1 MSGLDG
7 CSTKQS
13 VACSRGGGSEV
24 ASGKLSLED
33 PPTAEKRPHYFS
45 LIERE
50 KNLIKIVGTSHVSQ
64 KSIER
69 IDEAYDS
76 FDPDI
81 VCLELDMGRLNALIT
96 GEREDPE
103 NIVYSFLAKF
113 QKYIGSKTGV
123 MPGEEMLHAYNRA
136 SETGKEIYL
145 IDRDIRETMQRLKA
159 VRRKEKVKALM
170 MLPLS
175 IFGTKFDYTQIPE
188 GEMLEDMKEK
198 FAESFPEI
206 YQAVLEERD
215 IYMFKALEKVAEEN
229 PGKDILVVVG
239 AAHQKGLEERKDEIS
254 SQSPVEP
261 KQTKLEG

>member
-1 MSGLDG
+1 M
-7 CSTKQS
+7 
-13 VACSRGGGSEV
+13 
-24 ASGKLSLED
+24 
-33 PPTAEKRPHYFS
+33 
-45 LIERE
+45 
-50 KNLIKIVGTSHVSQ
+50 IKIIGTSHVSQ

-69 IDEAYDS
+69 IDQAFEE
-76 FDPDI
+76 FDPDV

-96 GEREDPE
+96 GERDSPD
-103 NIVYSFLAKF
+103 NLAYSLLAKF

-136 SETGKEIYL
+136 SKTEKEIYL
-145 IDRDIRETMQRLKA
+145 IDRDIRETMGRLNA

-175 IFGTKFDYTQIPE
+175 IFGTKFDYTEIPE
-188 GEMLEDMKEK
+188 GEMLEGMKEK

-215 IYMFKALEKVAEEN
+215 IYMFKALEKVADEN

-239 AAHQKGLEERKDEIS
+239 AAHQKGLEERKDEID

-261 KQTKLEG
+261 KQSTLEG